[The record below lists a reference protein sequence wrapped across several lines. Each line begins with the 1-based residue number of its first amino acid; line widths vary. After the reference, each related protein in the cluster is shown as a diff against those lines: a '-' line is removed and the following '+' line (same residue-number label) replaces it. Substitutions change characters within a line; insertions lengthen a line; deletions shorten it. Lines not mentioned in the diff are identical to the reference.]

1 MSFEDSRILVVG
13 GAGFVGSNLVRAL
26 LEGGPREVL
35 VVDNL
40 LSAEREN
47 LPADDRVRLIEAS
60 INDDDVLAA
69 LPRDL
74 DYVFHLSTYHGNQSS
89 MADPLADHEHNT
101 LTTLKLYE
109 ALKDHERLKRVVYAS
124 AGCTVAEK
132 TFEGAEATQEDAPVS
147 LWLDSPYQISK
158 MIGEYY
164 SNYYFSRHGLP
175 VVKARFQNVY
185 GPGEVLGAGRWR
197 GTVNTVWR
205 NVTPTFIYKAL
216 NHEALPIENGGIAS
230 RDFIYVGDMAQG
242 LIACARRGEPGGV
255 YNLASGVETT
265 IRELAELINE
275 LTDNPTPIAL
285 APGARLGPLG
295 PALRRPVEVA
305 PRARLRGDD
314 AAARGPRAH
323 DRVDAREPRVDRR
336 AASPATRSGCRSWRA
351 SPRER
356 PGGPGVGSAHGHRA
370 AQGPF
375 LARLGRALGA
385 P

>member
-1 MSFEDSRILVVG
+1 MSFDAARILVVG

-26 LEGGPREVL
+26 LESAPREVL

-40 LSAEREN
+40 LSSEREN
-47 LPADDRVRLIEAS
+47 LPDDERVRLIEAS
-60 INDDDVLAA
+60 INDDDVLAS

-109 ALKDHERLKRVVYAS
+109 TIKDFDGLRRVVYAS

-164 SNYYFSRHGLP
+164 SNYYFARHGLP
-175 VVKARFQNVY
+175 TVKARFQNVY

-216 NHEALPIENGGIAS
+216 NHEALPVENGGIAS

-242 LIACARRGEPGGV
+242 LIACALRGEPGEV

-265 IRELAELINE
+265 ILELATLINE
-275 LTDNPTPIAL
+275 LTANRTPVDLRPARTWDRSGRRFGSTEKSRGAL
-285 APGARLGPLG
+285 GFAAQV
-295 PALRRPVEVA
+295 ALRDGLSKTIEWT
-305 PRARLRGDD
+305 RAN
-314 AAARGPRAH
+314 RATIQRCIAQH
-323 DRVDAREPRVDRR
+323 DLFMKIAK
-336 AASPATRSGCRSWRA
+336 
-351 SPRER
+351 
-356 PGGPGVGSAHGHRA
+356 
-370 AQGPF
+370 
-375 LARLGRALGA
+375 
-385 P
+385 

>member
-1 MSFEDSRILVVG
+1 VRAPNELYRSGRHPQGRLHSAAVLESGQKVLVVG

-26 LEGGPREVL
+26 LASSPRQVL

-47 LPADDRVRLIEAS
+47 LPDDPGVELIEAS
-60 INDDDVLAA
+60 INDADVLAG

-109 ALKDHERLKRVVYAS
+109 ALKDRQDNLKRVVYAS

-132 TFEGAEATQEDAPVS
+132 TFEGAQATQEDSPVS
-147 LWLDSPYQISK
+147 LHLDSPYQISK
-158 MIGEYY
+158 IIGEYY

-175 VVKARFQNVY
+175 TVKARFQNVY

-230 RDFIYVGDMAQG
+230 RDFIYVGDMARG
-242 LIACARRGEPGGV
+242 LMACATRGEAGGV

-265 IRELAELINE
+265 IRELAELIND
-275 LTDNPTPIAL
+275 LTGNPTPIAL
-285 APGARLGPLG
+285 APPRDWDHSGQRYGDPSKSRRELGFEATMPLREGLERTIEWTRENREFIDRCIAKHADRMPQPEAVGAR
-295 PALRRPVEVA
+295 
-305 PRARLRGDD
+305 
-314 AAARGPRAH
+314 
-323 DRVDAREPRVDRR
+323 
-336 AASPATRSGCRSWRA
+336 
-351 SPRER
+351 
-356 PGGPGVGSAHGHRA
+356 
-370 AQGPF
+370 
-375 LARLGRALGA
+375 
-385 P
+385 